1 MTSESSHTVESSRAL
16 TMRSLVIGAF
26 GSAVLTASSL
36 FIALRMGA
44 LPWPIVFAALASVGA
59 LRLMGSHNLHEANV
73 CHAAMS
79 AGSMVAGG
87 LAFTIPGLW
96 MLGGA
101 DVSLVQVL
109 AASLAGTILGLAACA
124 MLQPYFIREQRLAYP
139 IGVSA
144 AETLRATS
152 DTGGKGGRFLFGGM
166 GFSAIYAL
174 LRDGFGILPQY
185 LGLTTAVPGVT
196 LGVYN
201 SPMMLS
207 MGFMIGV
214 VPALVWF
221 GGTLIGS
228 LLIGAG
234 LPALGVCTIEE
245 GTALR
250 QCLGL
255 GLMFGVG
262 AGVVVKGLLPVVKH
276 LVSSEK
282 TVPDSSEQARS
293 LHASRSFVGVATAAA
308 AAIAATLLGLGLLPS
323 VILVAGSWFCVYL
336 SGWLT
341 GTTGVNP
348 MELFGVMVL
357 LLLQVLFH
365 QITTASL
372 FLAAAVV
379 AVACG
384 IGGDVMNDLKA
395 GDELRTDPH
404 DQFMGM
410 VVGGLV
416 GAVVAACMLMVLKT
430 TYGADQFGGNGMF
443 IAAQASVV
451 ATMAG
456 GIPNVPAFVAGV
468 IAGAAG
474 AIAGLPIMTLGLG
487 VYLPF
492 TTSSGV
498 VVGALVRLAID
509 RRAKEKTPEEQA
521 QINASGQTL
530 ASGFL
535 GGESLVGVITALI
548 LMFGMLAG

>member
-1 MTSESSHTVESSRAL
+1 MTSESSHTVDSNRAL
-16 TMRSLVIGAF
+16 TIRSLVIGAL

-36 FIALRMGA
+36 FIALRLGA

-59 LRLMGSHNLHEANV
+59 LRLMGGHNLHEANV

-109 AASLAGTILGLAACA
+109 AASLAGTVLGLAACA

-152 DTGGKGGRFLFGGM
+152 DTGGKGGRLLFGGM

-174 LRDGFGILPQY
+174 LRDVFGILPQY

-196 LGVYN
+196 LGIYN

-221 GGTLIGS
+221 GGTLVGS

-245 GTALR
+245 AAALR

-262 AGVVVKGLLPVVKH
+262 AGIVVKGLLPVVEAPC
-276 LVSSEK
+276 LQRENR
-282 TVPDSSEQARS
+282 AR
-293 LHASRSFVGVATAAA
+293 HR
-308 AAIAATLLGLGLLPS
+308 
-323 VILVAGSWFCVYL
+323 
-336 SGWLT
+336 
-341 GTTGVNP
+341 
-348 MELFGVMVL
+348 
-357 LLLQVLFH
+357 
-365 QITTASL
+365 
-372 FLAAAVV
+372 
-379 AVACG
+379 
-384 IGGDVMNDLKA
+384 
-395 GDELRTDPH
+395 
-404 DQFMGM
+404 
-410 VVGGLV
+410 
-416 GAVVAACMLMVLKT
+416 
-430 TYGADQFGGNGMF
+430 
-443 IAAQASVV
+443 
-451 ATMAG
+451 
-456 GIPNVPAFVAGV
+456 
-468 IAGAAG
+468 
-474 AIAGLPIMTLGLG
+474 
-487 VYLPF
+487 
-492 TTSSGV
+492 
-498 VVGALVRLAID
+498 VR
-509 RRAKEKTPEEQA
+509 RR
-521 QINASGQTL
+521 
-530 ASGFL
+530 
-535 GGESLVGVITALI
+535 
-548 LMFGMLAG
+548 